1 MKVASAAVV
10 QVVVV
15 MKYEGQFT
23 LLMVC
28 RMR

>member
-10 QVVVV
+10 QVVV